1 MPGFAPGVLS
11 QYRDTQMASS
21 IRLFRLFG
29 ITVYLHWT
37 WFLMAAYRLDTA
49 RETPLVALCTY
60 VGLFLIVL
68 MHEFGHSL
76 ATRQVGGQSN
86 EILLWP
92 FGGIAYINAPN
103 RPGAHLWSIAAGPL
117 VNVALFPILWVLNQF
132 DLGPFANTV
141 LWDLFV
147 INLVLLVF
155 NLLPVY
161 PLDGGQILR
170 TLLWYWV
177 GELRSLKYACIV
189 GLIGSGAGLVYTLVI
204 LREWWLA
211 LLAGFA
217 FFICWQRYQM
227 VRAYERY

>member
-1 MPGFAPGVLS
+1 M
-11 QYRDTQMASS
+11 QSS

-49 RETPLVALCTY
+49 QGAPLLALTTY

-76 ATRQVGGQSN
+76 ATRQVGGRSN

-117 VNVALFPILWVLNQF
+117 VNVALFPVLWILNQF

-141 LWDLFV
+141 LWDLFF
-147 INLVLLVF
+147 INLMLLVF

-177 GELRSLKYACIV
+177 GEIRSLKYACMV
-189 GLIGSGAGLVYTLVI
+189 GLLGSGALLLAMAVFRQWWLVI
-204 LREWWLA
+204 L
-211 LLAGFA
+211 AGFI
-217 FFICWQRYQM
+217 FYTCWQRYQLA
-227 VRAYERY
+227 RAWERY